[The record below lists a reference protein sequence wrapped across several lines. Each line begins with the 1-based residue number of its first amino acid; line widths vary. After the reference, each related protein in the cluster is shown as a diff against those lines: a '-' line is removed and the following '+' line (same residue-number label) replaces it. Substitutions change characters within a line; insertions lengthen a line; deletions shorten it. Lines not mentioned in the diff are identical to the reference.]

1 MAWGLLLCSN
11 LTAPHLHPSSAL
23 PSQILLHGCF
33 RGTPAAWR
41 SRRRPTI
48 SGRSGGFL
56 LGRRLPF
63 RGPAPCTVKKGN
75 DVSPAEGWPSRRMLQ
90 AALWAAEAVYILW
103 LFLLPYAPGD
113 PVWAIKL
120 DTINDI
126 AGLSLNFFF
135 ILPLLNTVGI
145 HVLEAPV
152 LHPMAEGL
160 FNFVIGWTLLFAP
173 LLFTDCQRDRYKGS
187 LDLLWGFQMFLT
199 NTFLIP
205 YMAMRLNDIDVKH
218 SPSKQSQLGLLMT
231 NGASFVG
238 IAGGTVCLIST
249 LWTIF
254 GRSNMG
260 FGGIA
265 DRWEFLERYVGSE
278 RLAYAFIWDICLYA
292 IFQPWL
298 IGDNLQNVK
307 KNNEQIVR
315 NLRFIPV
322 VGLVAYLLSLDKE
335 NVL

>member
-135 ILPLLNTVGI
+135 ILPLLNT
-145 HVLEAPV
+145 A
-152 LHPMAEGL
+152 
-160 FNFVIGWTLLFAP
+160 
-173 LLFTDCQRDRYKGS
+173 
-187 LDLLWGFQMFLT
+187 
-199 NTFLIP
+199 FLIP

>member
-103 LFLLPYAPGD
+103 LFLLPYAPQGD

-135 ILPLLNTVGI
+135 ILPLLNT
-145 HVLEAPV
+145 A
-152 LHPMAEGL
+152 
-160 FNFVIGWTLLFAP
+160 
-173 LLFTDCQRDRYKGS
+173 
-187 LDLLWGFQMFLT
+187 
-199 NTFLIP
+199 FLIP

>member
-1 MAWGLLLCSN
+1 MGQGLFWMQAYRFLHICFNDGPRQTASTHFSHLTSLC
-11 LTAPHLHPSSAL
+11 HLK
-23 PSQILLHGCF
+23 
-33 RGTPAAWR
+33 
-41 SRRRPTI
+41 
-48 SGRSGGFL
+48 
-56 LGRRLPF
+56 
-63 RGPAPCTVKKGN
+63 V
-75 DVSPAEGWPSRRMLQ
+75 VSK
-90 AALWAAEAVYILW
+90 AVS
-103 LFLLPYAPGD
+103 D
-113 PVWAIKL
+113 EQCSV
-120 DTINDI
+120 
-126 AGLSLNFFF
+126 
-135 ILPLLNTVGI
+135 VGI